1 MKLIMTKL
9 TMTEIMCA
17 AVLLL
22 FAVYTHAAANP
33 EKQNKAEYD
42 ATIARADADFKAAN
56 DACNARQGHDKDVC
70 IQQAKTNR
78 DTARADAE
86 AMLKSK
92 NAVADAREDKMDAQI
107 KLAKEKCEA
116 LTGDAKN
123 VCLKDA
129 QARSGPTTA
138 SSYSTAGTERQNKA
152 EYNATIA
159 RADADYKVASEACNS
174 QKGHD
179 KEVCIQQAK
188 ANRDTAKAD
197 ANAALKSK
205 DAVADARD
213 DKLVAQYKV
222 AKEKCE
228 ALTGDA
234 KDACVKEAKVRYR
247 QL

>member
-1 MKLIMTKL
+1 MTKL

-22 FAVYTHAAANP
+22 FAVYTHAATDP

-42 ATIARADADFKAAN
+42 AAIARADADFKAAS
-56 DACNARQGHDKDVC
+56 DACNARQAHDKQVC
-70 IQQAKTNR
+70 VQQAKTNR

-92 NAVADAREDKMDAQI
+92 NAMADAREDKVDAQY
-107 KLAKEKCEA
+107 KLAKEKCDA

-123 VCLKDA
+123 ACLKDA
-129 QARSGPTTA
+129 QARYGPVTA
-138 SSYSTAGTERQNKA
+138 LSYSTAGTEKQNKA
-152 EYNATIA
+152 EYNAAIA
-159 RADADYKVASEACNS
+159 RTDADYKVASDACNA

-179 KEVCIQQAK
+179 REVCIQQAK
-188 ANRDTAKAD
+188 ASRDTAKAD
-197 ANAALKSK
+197 ASAALKSK

-222 AKEKCE
+222 AKERCE
-228 ALTGDA
+228 ALTGEA

-247 QL
+247 QM

>member
-22 FAVYTHAAANP
+22 FAVYTHAASDP
-33 EKQNKAEYD
+33 EKQNKAEYN
-42 ATIARADADFKAAN
+42 AAIARADADFKAASN
-56 DACNARQGHDKDVC
+56 ACNARQAHDKDVC
-70 IQQAKTNR
+70 LQQAKTNR

-92 NAVADAREDKMDAQI
+92 NAMADAREDKIDAQY
-107 KLAKEKCEA
+107 KLAKEKCDA

-129 QARSGPTTA
+129 QARYGPTTA
-138 SSYSTAGTERQNKA
+138 SYSTASTERQNKA
-152 EYNATIA
+152 EYNAAIA
-159 RADADYKVASEACNS
+159 RADADYKVASEACNA

-179 KEVCIQQAK
+179 KDVCVQQAK
-188 ANRDTAKAD
+188 ASRDTAKAD